1 MLIAL
6 VPSYREVASPIMI
19 PTFLGKEVVVTAGP
33 NDVSRAS
40 GSIGV
45 SNGKDLAC
53 LWGLGLELSPIKTR
67 SARKK
72 SRTNLSFSTNQ
83 LSSNVYQGGLR
94 GMKSLA
100 RAKS

>member
-1 MLIAL
+1 MVTTL
-6 VPSYREVASPIMI
+6 VPSYRDVSNPIPI
-19 PTFLGKEVVVTAGP
+19 PTFLGKEVVVNAGP
-33 NDVSRAS
+33 GDASRAS
-40 GSIGV
+40 SCIGV

-53 LWGLGLELSPIKTR
+53 LQGLGLELSPVKTR